1 MSNMNYKPEIDGRL
15 YVIVLREDKSKF
27 IIIEEFDL
35 IKIYNFLLVRNRGYA
50 KKFRALLNDVGNTY
64 GVNNNLK

>member
-1 MSNMNYKPEIDGRL
+1 MNYKPEIDGRL